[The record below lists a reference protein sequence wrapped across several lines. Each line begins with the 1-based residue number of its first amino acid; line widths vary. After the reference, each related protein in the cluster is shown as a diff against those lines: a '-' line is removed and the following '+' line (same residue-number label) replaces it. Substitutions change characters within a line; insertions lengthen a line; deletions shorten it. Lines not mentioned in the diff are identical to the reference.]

1 MKLGNAANCLQAISQ
16 KGPYPD
22 LSVPWCP
29 GLCPL
34 VLSPQSTDQTVNLC
48 GLLISSSPYP
58 QSAPLAEAES
68 QMGHYAILDV
78 FTQCAGY
85 SSMSVTSD
93 CPDLN
98 FICLLMIPS
107 LIVIKLICFDF
118 HIHSFRISFCLL
130 DLFLPL
136 RNQFGFYQ
144 VLFICF
150 SFELFAKIPNLYSVP
165 IFTRLLVPSFPLV
178 FLP

>member
-1 MKLGNAANCLQAISQ
+1 MPSWKLSYLNFH
-16 KGPYPD
+16 D
-22 LSVPWCP
+22 LYHPFKTTPFLTLPPTLIC
-29 GLCPL
+29 LCPL
-34 VLSPQSTDQTVNLC
+34 VLSPQSTDKTVNLC

-58 QSAPLAEAES
+58 QSAPLTEAES

-93 CPDLN
+93 FPDLN
-98 FICLLMIPS
+98 FICLFMIPS
-107 LIVIKLICFDF
+107 VIVIKLICFDF

-136 RNQFGFYQ
+136 IN
-144 VLFICF
+144 
-150 SFELFAKIPNLYSVP
+150 
-165 IFTRLLVPSFPLV
+165 
-178 FLP
+178 